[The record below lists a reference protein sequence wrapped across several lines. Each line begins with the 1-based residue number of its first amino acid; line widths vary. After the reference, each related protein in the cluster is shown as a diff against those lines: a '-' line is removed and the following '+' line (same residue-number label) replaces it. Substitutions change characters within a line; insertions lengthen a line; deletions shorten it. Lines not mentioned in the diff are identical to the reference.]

1 MAPIV
6 AVDPEGF
13 TKAAGVYAAVHD
25 DQLVPAITDL
35 CNVLAGCGSSAGS
48 DNAGLAWS
56 KDYDPAAFDTVDA
69 LGDLALACGQ
79 MHDLLQHTAANYK
92 NANAQSAPD
101 PKPDDLVF
109 PPGSLAVYNPPE
121 PPVTFGGDDPEPTG
135 WDWVKGAVQGE
146 VWPNGDPGKLRKAA
160 QAWRTMRDKLWAST
174 VPQARSF
181 IDAQRSPDT
190 AQALDQH
197 DIVKGQ
203 FTALA
208 DVCGGLAKSCDAYAD
223 SVDSTKKAIIKSLV
237 EMVGLILADQAAG
250 AALAFFTG
258 GSAEAAAQGAMAL
271 IIART
276 GLDIANLIRTLIGL
290 AELSRVPAAVS
301 QAIARGAELLIPL
314 LRAEPALAGPL
325 GTEAGPGSFTA
336 WAKLRRPSLRQGT
349 QDAILAK
356 TKTWGRPG
364 EPEDFYQ
371 VDSEPEVKVPIN
383 KSYTDKPWVQQLPKT
398 PDGKYYID
406 TANGSMY
413 PVNPSWEFGH
423 NSGFENRR
431 LLADAQAQN
440 MTQEQLNDYVNTHP
454 DYFHVED
461 QYGNR
466 SHRREQK

>member
-13 TKAAGVYAAVHD
+13 TKAAGVYASVHD

-35 CNVLAGCGSSAGS
+35 CTILAGCGSSAGS
-48 DNAGLAWS
+48 DNAGLTWS
-56 KDYDPAAFDTVDA
+56 KDYDPAAFDAVDA

-92 NANAQSAPD
+92 NANSHSVPD

-109 PPGSLAVYNPPE
+109 PPGSLTVYNPPE

-146 VWPNGDPGKLRKAA
+146 VWPNGDPGKLRAA
-160 QAWRTMRDKLWAST
+160 ARAWRSMRDKLWAST
-174 VPQARSF
+174 VPQARGF
-181 IDAQRSPDT
+181 IDAQHSADT

-208 DVCGGLAKSCDAYAD
+208 DVCDGLAKSCDAYAD
-223 SVDSTKKAIIKSLV
+223 SVDSTKKAIIESLV
-237 EMVGLILADQAAG
+237 EMVGFILADQAAG
-250 AALAFFTG
+250 AAFAFFTG
-258 GSAEAAAQGAMAL
+258 GTAEAAAQGAMAL

-290 AELSRVPAAVS
+290 AELSRVPTVVS

-325 GTEAGPGSFTA
+325 GAETGPGSFTA
-336 WAKLRRPSLRQGT
+336 WAKLRRPELRAGTKRAIESAATKWGPQGGS
-349 QDAILAK
+349 K
-356 TKTWGRPG
+356 
-364 EPEDFYQ
+364 DFYE
-371 VDSEPEVKVPIN
+371 VASERDVKVPIN
-383 KSYTDKPWVQQLPKT
+383 KSYDDKQWVLQLPKT
-398 PDGKYYID
+398 SDGKYYVD
-406 TANGSMY
+406 QANQSLY
-413 PVNPSWEFGH
+413 PVNPSWEYGH
-423 NSGFENRR
+423 NSGYENRR
-431 LLADAQAQN
+431 LLANGQSQN
-440 MTQEQLNDYVNTHP
+440 MTQQQFNDYVNNHP
-454 DYFHVED
+454 EYFHIED
-461 QYGNR
+461 HPGNR